1 MLTVSPRRR
10 FLKLASAVFPIS
22 MFGFH
27 SRTLGLALP
36 ENGAPSADIPVA
48 EQFPMHPPELVRE
61 VVIVSHFDLN
71 RVKELVEARP
81 SLARAAWDWGFGDW
95 EDALGAASHTGNRAI
110 AEYLISK
117 GARPSLFSSTMLGH
131 FDIVKAFLAAH
142 PGVERTR
149 GPHSITLLA
158 HAQAGGEAARP
169 VFEYLQTLGD
179 TGKDPVIPLSDSDA
193 NAIKGTYVFGASVS
207 EQVDVTV
214 ERGMVLWTR
223 KGKVGRPL
231 THLGSRVFYPAGAAA
246 VRIHFVEEGAAML
259 MTVEDPNVVLTARRK
274 AGAPS

>member
-10 FLKLASAVFPIS
+10 FLKMASAVFPIS
-22 MFGFH
+22 MFGSP
-27 SRTLGLALP
+27 SRMLSLSLP
-36 ENGAPSADIPVA
+36 ENGAPSPDMPVA
-48 EQFPMHPPELVRE
+48 EQFPMHPPELVRD
-61 VVIVSHFDLN
+61 VVILSHFDLN
-71 RVKELVEARP
+71 RVKEIVEARP

-131 FDIVKAFLAAH
+131 LDIVKAFLAAH

-179 TGKDPVIPLSDSDA
+179 SGKDPVIPLSDSDA
-193 NAIKGTYVFGASVS
+193 NAIKGTYVFGPSVS
-207 EQVDVTV
+207 EEVDVTI

-223 KGKVGRPL
+223 RGKFGRPL
-231 THLGSRVFYPAGAAA
+231 THLGSRVFYPAGASA
-246 VRIHFVEEGAAML
+246 VRIHFVEDGAAML